1 MSTKEEKIAEAIEN
15 IEKLRRI
22 MKYFKYIFIVLTIIA
37 IAAIAYKNSKKGILE
52 KQKEQA
58 ILDYYQDVETLLDSL
73 YIYEN
78 DSIFNTNVGNKYLES
93 KHKFDSL
100 IINNKQNHG

>member
-1 MSTKEEKIAEAIEN
+1 MNTIEEKIAEAKKN

-22 MKYFKYIFIVLTIIA
+22 MKYFKYIFIVLTIVA
-37 IAAIAYKNSKKGILE
+37 IAAIAYKDSEKDILE

-58 ILDYYQDVETLLDSL
+58 ILDYYQDTETLFDSL

-78 DSIFNTNVGNKYLES
+78 DSIFNTNIGNKYLES
-93 KHKFDSL
+93 KYKFDSL
-100 IINNKQNHG
+100 VINNN

>member
-1 MSTKEEKIAEAIEN
+1 
-15 IEKLRRI
+15 
-22 MKYFKYIFIVLTIIA
+22 MKHYTYIIISCIFIFTTIIA
-37 IAAIAYKNSKKGILE
+37 YIKYKEETLE
-52 KQKEQA
+52 RQREQA
-58 ILDYYQDVETLLDSL
+58 ILDYYQDVEILLDSL

-100 IINNKQNHG
+100 IINNSK

>member
-1 MSTKEEKIAEAIEN
+1 MDTIKEKIAEAKEN

-37 IAAIAYKNSKKGILE
+37 IAAIAYKDSKKDILE

-58 ILDYYQDVETLLDSL
+58 ILNYYQDVETLLDSL
-73 YIYEN
+73 CIYEN
-78 DSIFNTNVGNKYLES
+78 DSIFNTNVGSRYLES
-93 KHKFDSL
+93 KYKFDSL
-100 IINNKQNHG
+100 IINDK

>member
-1 MSTKEEKIAEAIEN
+1 MKFTSIWIGCMLIVAVIAVFINNKEKA
-15 IEKLRRI
+15 
-22 MKYFKYIFIVLTIIA
+22 
-37 IAAIAYKNSKKGILE
+37 LE

-58 ILDYYQDVETLLDSL
+58 ILDYYQDTETLLDSL

-100 IINNKQNHG
+100 IINNKNNRL

>member
-1 MSTKEEKIAEAIEN
+1 
-15 IEKLRRI
+15 

-37 IAAIAYKNSKKGILE
+37 IAAIAYKNSKKDILE

-73 YIYEN
+73 YIYE
-78 DSIFNTNVGNKYLES
+78 SSTIFNTDIGNRYLES
-93 KHKFDSL
+93 KHKFNSL
-100 IINNKQNHG
+100 IIMTSNKEKE

>member
-1 MSTKEEKIAEAIEN
+1 MKYYTHMFIGCIFIFSAIIAYIKYKEE
-15 IEKLRRI
+15 
-22 MKYFKYIFIVLTIIA
+22 
-37 IAAIAYKNSKKGILE
+37 ILE

-78 DSIFNTNVGNKYLES
+78 DSIFNMNVGNKYLKS
-93 KHKFDSL
+93 KYKFDSL
-100 IINNKQNHG
+100 IINSK

>member
-1 MSTKEEKIAEAIEN
+1 
-15 IEKLRRI
+15 
-22 MKYFKYIFIVLTIIA
+22 MKYFNIFIIILL
-37 IAAIAYKNSKKGILE
+37 IVIFAIAYIDSRKEMLE

-73 YIYEN
+73 CIYEN
-78 DSIFNTNVGNKYLES
+78 DTIFKTNVGNKYLES

-100 IINNKQNHG
+100 VVNNK

>member
-1 MSTKEEKIAEAIEN
+1 MKYIISLCLALIIITIEVAIIIKKETLE
-15 IEKLRRI
+15 IEK
-22 MKYFKYIFIVLTIIA
+22 
-37 IAAIAYKNSKKGILE
+37 E
-52 KQKEQA
+52 KA
-58 ILDYYQDVETLLDSL
+58 TLNYYQDVETLFDSL

-100 IINNKQNHG
+100 IINNKYL

>member
-1 MSTKEEKIAEAIEN
+1 MKYYTHIFIGCIFIFSAIIAYIKYKEE
-15 IEKLRRI
+15 
-22 MKYFKYIFIVLTIIA
+22 
-37 IAAIAYKNSKKGILE
+37 ILE

-78 DSIFNTNVGNKYLES
+78 DSIFNMNVGNKYLKS
-93 KHKFDSL
+93 KYKFDSL
-100 IINNKQNHG
+100 IINSK